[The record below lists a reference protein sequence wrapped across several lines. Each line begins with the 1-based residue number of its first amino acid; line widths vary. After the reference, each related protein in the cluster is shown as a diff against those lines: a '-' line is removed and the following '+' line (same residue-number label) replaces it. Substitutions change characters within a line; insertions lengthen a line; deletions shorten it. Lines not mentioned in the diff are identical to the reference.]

1 MNPLL
6 LPSFATVYGVYP
18 FPDITV
24 AHIEEAIH
32 AGMEAENKA
41 VAAIVDNPD
50 AVSYTHLTLPTICS
64 V

>member
-6 LPSFATVYGVYP
+6 LLSFATVYGVYP

-41 VAAIVDNPD
+41 VAAIVEKL
-50 AVSYTHLTLPTICS
+50 ASKHII
-64 V
+64 